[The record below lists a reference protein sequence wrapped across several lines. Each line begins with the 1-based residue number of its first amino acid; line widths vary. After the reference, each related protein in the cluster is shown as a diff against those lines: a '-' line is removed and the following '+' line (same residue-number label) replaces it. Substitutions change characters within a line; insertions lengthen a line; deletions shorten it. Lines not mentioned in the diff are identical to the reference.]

1 MRGSKER
8 AAPSAPCGEKHWSLL
23 ALPAATGACARRPR
37 SIRRPAP
44 PSPKTDRWVGE
55 PVWLLLHDVTHKK
68 LLVCW
73 TVGCFRKSEVRRG
86 KGVQSQ
92 CRRGVQAANKETLFF
107 RTHFWSE
114 RANSQPPPKNEPVCD
129 CSCTARRGLLLHS
142 QRCHYTAVCLCQFP
156 LCSTSSSVLHNLPSS
171 HHFSSFLFILCGMS
185 SKLDQDSDDE
195 EQVFKQYKVS
205 DFLSLPAIASVTVAH
220 FPFSAG

>member
-73 TVGCFRKSEVRRG
+73 TVVSGKVKCGEEGGAESVQERKNTFLVRTCE
-86 KGVQSQ
+86 QP
-92 CRRGVQAANKETLFF
+92 AAP
-107 RTHFWSE
+107 RTN
-114 RANSQPPPKNEPVCD
+114 RCVI
-129 CSCTARRGLLLHS
+129 HS
-142 QRCHYTAVCLCQFP
+142 QRCHCTAVCLCQFP